1 MCAGAAYGCEMKASR
16 MERTV
21 VASLVVKNAL
31 AREGLRRI
39 LTDGGY
45 NVAQSIEDIDELADS
60 DSHIIIV
67 DQAIMEHD
75 GVDRISELIGRFDR
89 AKLVVLTE
97 SFDFDTM
104 SRIFAAGAY
113 GYVLNDVPYQAFL
126 AKMQLVSMGEK
137 VAPADLIDTLRDLH
151 PADNRDDHSADL
163 ARFDLTAREQDILRG
178 LVMGL
183 PNKLISRE
191 LGVSEATVKLAVKT
205 IFRKLSVRN
214 RTQAAI
220 LAKELGLFADRS
232 PPRTTSRA
240 ALILFLASAALVQ
253 SMISWPGMI

>member
-1 MCAGAAYGCEMKASR
+1 
-16 MERTV
+16 MERSV

-45 NVAQSIEDIDELADS
+45 DVAQSIEDIDELVDS

-75 GVDRISELIGRFDR
+75 GVDRFSELIGRFDR
-89 AKLVVLTE
+89 ARLVVLTE
-97 SFDFDTM
+97 NFDFDTM

-151 PADNRDDHSADL
+151 PADSRDDHSADL
-163 ARFDLTAREQDILRG
+163 ARFDLSVREQDILRG

-183 PNKLISRE
+183 PNKVISRE

-220 LAKELGLFADRS
+220 LAKELGLFTTDRA
-232 PPRTTSRA
+232 PPSTTSRA
-240 ALILFLASAALVQ
+240 ALILFLAGAALSQ
-253 SMISWPGMI
+253 SIYDLPGLI